1 MKAIKQNKNP
11 RTWLGGIAI
20 ALTAT
25 AIAVGTP
32 VREVQ
37 AQPTDPGQIQDL
49 LEQARQLYNELLPI
63 AQRLGDESL
72 LTRLRVMNAKWLEAR
87 GHMQGR
93 RYRQAGNLAQRNLR
107 QLRELAS
114 TVRKIA
120 QRLPYYSRMAERN
133 MELLRLLQR
142 NVGPGAPPE
151 IQRRLTLAADAVER
165 ARRAHAMGNML
176 QAFRLMEQSETILR
190 QLLRF
195 AGRTGLTT
203 ESVQREVEETERRIE
218 RFTALPEMDPRS
230 AEALERARALQS
242 EAENL
247 LASGELQ
254 RALTRTLAARTALR
268 LAERLSS
275 GRLTAEDV
283 AAAIAHA
290 EELQEVN
297 EELATSEHNAIRSLW
312 EQAERRLNQARTFL
326 ESGRLRAALESAQNA
341 AKLIVTAA
349 RRAADIPPSFVDGPE
364 STPRQS
370 GMPI

>member
-1 MKAIKQNKNP
+1 MKSTTKIRNS

-32 VREVQ
+32 IRKVQ
-37 AQPTDPGQIQDL
+37 AQPTDPGQIQDVL
-49 LEQARQLYNELLPI
+49 DQARQLHNELLPI

-72 LTRLRVMNAKWLEAR
+72 LTRLRALNAKWLEAR

-93 RYRQAGNLAQRNLR
+93 RYRQAGNLAQRNLQ
-107 QLRELAS
+107 QLRELTS

-142 NVGPGAPPE
+142 NVGAVSPPE
-151 IQRRLTLAADAVER
+151 IQRRLTLAADALER
-165 ARRAHAMGNML
+165 ARRAHAMGNIM
-176 QAFRLMEQSETILR
+176 QSFRLMEQSETILR

-195 AGRTGLTT
+195 VGRTGLTA

-218 RFTALPEMDPRS
+218 RFITLPEMDPRS
-230 AEALERARALQS
+230 AQALESARALQT
-242 EAENL
+242 EAESL

-268 LAERLSS
+268 LSERLSS

-290 EELQEVN
+290 EELQEVHG
-297 EELATSEHNAIRSLW
+297 ELATSENNAIRSLW
-312 EQAERRLNQARTFL
+312 EQAERQLNQARTFL
-326 ESGRLRAALESAQNA
+326 ESGRLRTALESAQNA

-349 RRAADIPPSFVDGPE
+349 RRAADIPPSLAGDPE
-364 STPRQS
+364 SAPGQS
-370 GMPI
+370 GLSL

>member
-1 MKAIKQNKNP
+1 MKATKKN
-11 RTWLGGIAI
+11 RNSRSWLGGIAI

-32 VREVQ
+32 IRKVQ
-37 AQPTDPGQIQDL
+37 AQPTDPGQIQDM
-49 LEQARQLYNELLPI
+49 LEQARQLHNELLPI

-72 LTRLRVMNAKWLEAR
+72 LTRLRVLNMRWLEAR

-93 RYRQAGNLAQRNLR
+93 RYRQAGNLAQRNLQQLR
-107 QLRELAS
+107 QLTS

-142 NVGPGAPPE
+142 NVGPGSPPE
-151 IQRRLTLAADAVER
+151 IQRQLTLAADAVER
-165 ARRAHAMGNML
+165 ARGAHAMGNIM
-176 QAFRLMEQSETILR
+176 QAYRLMEQSEIILR
-190 QLLRF
+190 QMLRF
-195 AGRTGLTT
+195 VGRTGLTA

-218 RFTALPEMDPRS
+218 RLIALPEMDPRS
-230 AEALERARALQS
+230 AEALESARSLQT
-242 EAENL
+242 EAESL
-247 LASGELQ
+247 LASGELH

-268 LAERLSS
+268 LSERLSS
-275 GRLTAEDV
+275 GILTAEDV

-297 EELATSEHNAIRSLW
+297 KELATSEHNAIRSLW
-312 EQAERRLNQARTFL
+312 EQAQRQLNQARTYL
-326 ESGRLRAALESAQNA
+326 ESGRLRTALESAQNA

-349 RRAADIPPSFVDGPE
+349 RRAADIPPTFSGDPE
-364 STPRQS
+364 STSMQS
-370 GMPI
+370 GMSL

>member
-1 MKAIKQNKNP
+1 MKADQKN
-11 RTWLGGIAI
+11 RNSGTWLGGIVI
-20 ALTAT
+20 ALTVT

-32 VREVQ
+32 IRKVQ
-37 AQPTDPGQIQDL
+37 AQPTDPGQIQDM
-49 LEQARQLYNELLPI
+49 LEQARHMYNELLPI

-72 LTRLRVMNAKWLEAR
+72 LIRLRVLNTKWLEAR

-93 RYRQAGNLAQRNLR
+93 RYRQAGNLAQRNLQ
-107 QLRELAS
+107 QLRELTS

-142 NVGPGAPPE
+142 NVGPGSPPE
-151 IQRRLTLAADAVER
+151 IQRQITLAADAVER
-165 ARRAHAMGNML
+165 ARRAHAMGNIM

-190 QLLRF
+190 QLHRF
-195 AGRTGLTT
+195 MGRSGLTT
-203 ESVQREVEETERRIE
+203 ESVQREVEETKRRIE
-218 RFTALPEMDPRS
+218 RFTALPGMDPRS
-230 AEALERARALQS
+230 AEALERAIALQR
-242 EAENL
+242 EAESL

-254 RALTRTLAARTALR
+254 QAITRTLAARTALR
-268 LAERLSS
+268 LSERLSS

-297 EELATSEHNAIRSLW
+297 EELATSEHSAIRSLW
-312 EQAERRLNQARTFL
+312 EQANRQLNQARTFL
-326 ESGRLRAALESAQNA
+326 ESGRLRIALESAQNA
-341 AKLIVTAA
+341 AKLIMTAA
-349 RRAADIPPSFVDGPE
+349 RRAANIPPSFADGLD

-370 GMPI
+370 GTSL